1 MHTLVVLQF
10 YYSRN
15 CISINLIVIYILGKL
30 PSCFPL
36 TQFDSYNSAVYTC
49 FVDVERIDSSRILP
63 QSGCED
69 WGYGYVLITTK
80 EGSLVEKGGSVFSDY
95 YYLDHGF
102 SEEEGIKF
110 LTSTCGINNDD
121 ELSDAKKLIKNLEG
135 IPLSV
140 AA

>member
-1 MHTLVVLQF
+1 MVS
-10 YYSRN
+10 Y
-15 CISINLIVIYILGKL
+15 NLIYKSTSLVLYIG
-30 PSCFPL
+30 
-36 TQFDSYNSAVYTC
+36 
-49 FVDVERIDSSRILP
+49 VERIDSSLILP
-63 QSGCED
+63 HSGCED

-110 LTSTCGINNDD
+110 LTSVCGINNDV